1 MSRLPGKK
9 RDITEQASQV
19 PGLARVTHQSIPRKP
34 VDKSDNNSLAIGSR
48 TLKGRTRGI
57 ARTLK
62 LASPRPK
69 GIGPKSSGPRR
80 QKRPR
85 TEYIQSKPEPHTKAK
100 VPASR
105 KLSLSSEARALL
117 AKVDEGGIPFIITRN
132 LERIANEHGIEV
144 TDSMTPNELIGRLR
158 DLL

>member
-9 RDITEQASQV
+9 RDVSAKTPLVS
-19 PGLARVTHQSIPRKP
+19 ARAVHESILRKP
-34 VDKSDNNSLAIGSR
+34 VDKSDNTSLAKGSGK
-48 TLKGRTRGI
+48 LKGRKKRI

-62 LASPRPK
+62 LSSPLQK
-69 GIGPKSSGPRR
+69 QISPKSAGIRR
-80 QKRPR
+80 QKGQS
-85 TEYIQSKPEPHTKAK
+85 TEDVQSKPETQTKAT

-144 TDSMTPNELIGRLR
+144 NDSMTPNELINRLR
-158 DLL
+158 DFL